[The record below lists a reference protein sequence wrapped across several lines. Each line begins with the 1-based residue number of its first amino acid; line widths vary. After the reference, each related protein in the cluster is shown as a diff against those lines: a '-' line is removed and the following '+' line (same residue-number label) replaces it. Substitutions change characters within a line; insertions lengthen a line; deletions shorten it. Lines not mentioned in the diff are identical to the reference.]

1 MDNRLKFLYCL
12 ITELWG
18 HMFRS
23 RAGKGSPVQAEVIG
37 GRQTPHKRED
47 CDAERRKVA
56 KSDENVSRKA
66 AIVYKVPVP

>member
-18 HMFRS
+18 RGGRP
-23 RAGKGSPVQAEVIG
+23 RAGKGKPGASMRVRRRKNPSG
-37 GRQTPHKRED
+37 KRT
-47 CDAERRKVA
+47 CDAERNKVA
-56 KSDENVSRKA
+56 KSGEPAPRKA

>member
-1 MDNRLKFLYCL
+1 M
-12 ITELWG
+12 
-18 HMFRS
+18 
-23 RAGKGSPVQAEVIG
+23 QAEVIG
-37 GRQTPHKRED
+37 GRQTPHERED